1 MIIVF
6 LFSIEFQGSKIN
18 NLFFL
23 NCISESQRDII
34 ANDRVYNSKFNYAV
48 SIIETFILK

>member
-23 NCISESQRDII
+23 KNYISESQRDII

-48 SIIETFILK
+48 SKFL